1 MKKNILIIGLTG
13 ILGTFVALSSC
24 GPDYETEFNV
34 LTLTIPSESQAA
46 VVFPLSGGEHEIE
59 VETNVAL
66 DNWTVSSNAEWC
78 KLQKQEGKVT
88 VSADQNEGYK
98 QRIAEVTI
106 AYGHQ
111 SYSISVKQFGLEP
124 VIDIPGLTDD
134 GMKAVDAKATSLS
147 IQVNTN
153 LNLDVITVPDTC
165 NWVRFNEPKELKAKK
180 GQKAV
185 KAEDIVKK
193 NLVFSL
199 DQNTDTIVRYCT
211 ITLQSSQNYN
221 CVGTFI
227 IKQQPRGYIVDIDDA
242 HKVFEVKAMGE
253 TITIPFKVNGPAG
266 AEYEYVIDEN
276 AQTWIKPATAPL
288 TRGALRDASESF
300 IIEPN
305 TAEQPREGTITFTS
319 KDPVDPN
326 SFTVTVKQAGFVPVP
341 PVNVVNATATPGAGH
356 ITLQWEAPED
366 VEPWYRNVPRRF
378 GTHSLERLFPFYN
391 RNFKGEVV
399 GGEQVS
405 VRPYECYL
413 VDEIEIDGFKTTSA
427 IIDDTYQCA
436 GEYSFT
442 FKTYGPTGMET
453 ESPVIITGTSG
464 EASELERV
472 ILTVDML
479 SANATQ
485 DGDGGGLPAL
495 IDGKGGTYYHSRW
508 QDPVVSE
515 AHYVQIKLNKPL
527 QGLRFE
533 YDARQT
539 GINNGGD
546 VTIATIYGSTNGEYF
561 ESMGTEEFNL
571 PTSNGGHATA
581 KNNVNGKQAYNYIR
595 FTPTGRRNQATLDY
609 TNANKAWWNMAEM
622 YLYRVRHDEAWAKEQ
637 LGI

>member
-98 QRIAEVTI
+98 QRIAEGTI
-106 AYGHQ
+106 EYGHQ

-305 TAEQPREGTITFTS
+305 TAVVEQPREGTITFTS

-366 VEPWYRNVPRRF
+366 VDYSKVKITYYDKVTKEN
-378 GTHSLERLFPFYN
+378 
-391 RNFKGEVV
+391 K
-399 GGEQVS
+399 
-405 VRPYECYL
+405 
-413 VDEIEIDGFKTTSA
+413 EIEIDGFKTTSA

>member
-46 VVFPLSGGEHEIE
+46 VVFPLSGGAHEIE

-305 TAEQPREGTITFTS
+305 TAVVEQPREGTITFTS

-366 VEPWYRNVPRRF
+366 VDYSKVKITYYDKVTKEN
-378 GTHSLERLFPFYN
+378 
-391 RNFKGEVV
+391 K
-399 GGEQVS
+399 
-405 VRPYECYL
+405 
-413 VDEIEIDGFKTTSA
+413 EIEIDGFKTTSA

-495 IDGKGGTYYHSRW
+495 IDGKGETYYHSRW

>member
-242 HKVFEVKAMGE
+242 HKVFEVRAMGE

-305 TAEQPREGTITFTS
+305 TAVVEQPREGTITFTS

-366 VEPWYRNVPRRF
+366 VDYSKVKITYYDKVTKEN
-378 GTHSLERLFPFYN
+378 
-391 RNFKGEVV
+391 K
-399 GGEQVS
+399 
-405 VRPYECYL
+405 
-413 VDEIEIDGFKTTSA
+413 EIEIDGFKTTSA

>member
-242 HKVFEVKAMGE
+242 HKVFEVKAMVE

-305 TAEQPREGTITFTS
+305 TAVVEQPREGTITFTS

-366 VEPWYRNVPRRF
+366 VDYSKVKITYYDKVTKEN
-378 GTHSLERLFPFYN
+378 
-391 RNFKGEVV
+391 K
-399 GGEQVS
+399 
-405 VRPYECYL
+405 
-413 VDEIEIDGFKTTSA
+413 EIEIDGFKTTSA

>member
-253 TITIPFKVNGPAG
+253 TITIPFTVNGPAG

-305 TAEQPREGTITFTS
+305 TAVVEQPREGTITFTS

-366 VEPWYRNVPRRF
+366 VDYSKVKITYYDKVTKEN
-378 GTHSLERLFPFYN
+378 
-391 RNFKGEVV
+391 K
-399 GGEQVS
+399 
-405 VRPYECYL
+405 
-413 VDEIEIDGFKTTSA
+413 EIEIDGFKTTSA

>member
-305 TAEQPREGTITFTS
+305 TAVVEQLREGTITFTS
-319 KDPVDPN
+319 KAPADPN

-366 VEPWYRNVPRRF
+366 VDYSKVKITYYDKVTKEN
-378 GTHSLERLFPFYN
+378 
-391 RNFKGEVV
+391 K
-399 GGEQVS
+399 
-405 VRPYECYL
+405 
-413 VDEIEIDGFKTTSA
+413 EIEIDGFKTTSA

>member
-46 VVFPLSGGEHEIE
+46 VVFPLSGGKHEIE

-305 TAEQPREGTITFTS
+305 TAVVEQPREGTITFTS

-366 VEPWYRNVPRRF
+366 VDYSKVKITYYDKVTKEN
-378 GTHSLERLFPFYN
+378 
-391 RNFKGEVV
+391 K
-399 GGEQVS
+399 
-405 VRPYECYL
+405 
-413 VDEIEIDGFKTTSA
+413 EIEIDGFKTTSA

>member
-124 VIDIPGLTDD
+124 VIDIPRLTDD

-305 TAEQPREGTITFTS
+305 TAVVEQPREGTITFTS

-366 VEPWYRNVPRRF
+366 VDYSKVKITYYDKVTKEN
-378 GTHSLERLFPFYN
+378 
-391 RNFKGEVV
+391 K
-399 GGEQVS
+399 
-405 VRPYECYL
+405 
-413 VDEIEIDGFKTTSA
+413 EIEIDGFKTTSA

-495 IDGKGGTYYHSRW
+495 IDGKGETYYHSRW

>member
-305 TAEQPREGTITFTS
+305 TAVVEQPREGTITFTS

-366 VEPWYRNVPRRF
+366 VDYSKVKITYYDKVTKEN
-378 GTHSLERLFPFYN
+378 
-391 RNFKGEVV
+391 K
-399 GGEQVS
+399 
-405 VRPYECYL
+405 
-413 VDEIEIDGFKTTSA
+413 EIEIDGFKTTSA

-539 GINNGGD
+539 GINNGGY

>member
-24 GPDYETEFNV
+24 GPYYETEFNV

-305 TAEQPREGTITFTS
+305 TAVVEQPREGTITFTS

-366 VEPWYRNVPRRF
+366 VDYSKVKITYYDKVTKEN
-378 GTHSLERLFPFYN
+378 
-391 RNFKGEVV
+391 K
-399 GGEQVS
+399 
-405 VRPYECYL
+405 
-413 VDEIEIDGFKTTSA
+413 EIEIDGFKTTSA

-464 EASELERV
+464 EAFELERV

>member
-305 TAEQPREGTITFTS
+305 TVVVEQPREGTITFTS

-366 VEPWYRNVPRRF
+366 VDYSKVKITYYDKVTKEN
-378 GTHSLERLFPFYN
+378 
-391 RNFKGEVV
+391 K
-399 GGEQVS
+399 
-405 VRPYECYL
+405 
-413 VDEIEIDGFKTTSA
+413 EIEIDGFKTTSA

>member
-305 TAEQPREGTITFTS
+305 TAVVEQPREGTITFTS

-366 VEPWYRNVPRRF
+366 VDYSKVKITYYDKVTKEN
-378 GTHSLERLFPFYN
+378 
-391 RNFKGEVV
+391 K
-399 GGEQVS
+399 
-405 VRPYECYL
+405 
-413 VDEIEIDGFKTTSA
+413 EIEIDGFKTTSA

-453 ESPVIITGTSG
+453 ESPIIITGTSG

>member
-266 AEYEYVIDEN
+266 AECEYVIDEN

-305 TAEQPREGTITFTS
+305 TAVVEQPREGTITFTS

-366 VEPWYRNVPRRF
+366 VDYSKVKITYYDKVTKEN
-378 GTHSLERLFPFYN
+378 
-391 RNFKGEVV
+391 K
-399 GGEQVS
+399 
-405 VRPYECYL
+405 
-413 VDEIEIDGFKTTSA
+413 EIEIDGFKTTSA

>member
-34 LTLTIPSESQAA
+34 LTLTIPSESQSA

-305 TAEQPREGTITFTS
+305 TAVVEQPREGTITFTS

-366 VEPWYRNVPRRF
+366 VDYSKVKITYYDKVTKEN
-378 GTHSLERLFPFYN
+378 
-391 RNFKGEVV
+391 K
-399 GGEQVS
+399 
-405 VRPYECYL
+405 
-413 VDEIEIDGFKTTSA
+413 EIEIDGFKTTSA

>member
-193 NLVFSL
+193 NLVFTL

-305 TAEQPREGTITFTS
+305 TAVVEQPREGTITFTS

-366 VEPWYRNVPRRF
+366 VDYSKVKITYYDKVTKEN
-378 GTHSLERLFPFYN
+378 
-391 RNFKGEVV
+391 K
-399 GGEQVS
+399 
-405 VRPYECYL
+405 
-413 VDEIEIDGFKTTSA
+413 EIEIDGFKTTSA

>member
-266 AEYEYVIDEN
+266 AEYEYMIDEN

-305 TAEQPREGTITFTS
+305 TAVVEQPREGTITFTS

-366 VEPWYRNVPRRF
+366 VDYSKVKITYYDKVTKEN
-378 GTHSLERLFPFYN
+378 
-391 RNFKGEVV
+391 K
-399 GGEQVS
+399 
-405 VRPYECYL
+405 
-413 VDEIEIDGFKTTSA
+413 EIEIDGFKTTSA

>member
-305 TAEQPREGTITFTS
+305 TAVVEQPREGTITFTS

-366 VEPWYRNVPRRF
+366 VDYSKVKITYYDKVTKEN
-378 GTHSLERLFPFYN
+378 
-391 RNFKGEVV
+391 K
-399 GGEQVS
+399 
-405 VRPYECYL
+405 
-413 VDEIEIDGFKTTSA
+413 EIEIDGFKTTSA

-571 PTSNGGHATA
+571 PTSNGGHATS

>member
-1 MKKNILIIGLTG
+1 MNKNILIIGLTG

-305 TAEQPREGTITFTS
+305 TAVVEQPREGTITFTS

-366 VEPWYRNVPRRF
+366 VDYSKVKITYYDKVTKEN
-378 GTHSLERLFPFYN
+378 
-391 RNFKGEVV
+391 K
-399 GGEQVS
+399 
-405 VRPYECYL
+405 
-413 VDEIEIDGFKTTSA
+413 EIEIDGFKTTSA

-495 IDGKGGTYYHSRW
+495 IDGKGETYYHSRW

>member
-180 GQKAV
+180 GHKAV

-305 TAEQPREGTITFTS
+305 TAVVEQPREGTITFTS

-366 VEPWYRNVPRRF
+366 VDYSKVKITYYDKVTKEN
-378 GTHSLERLFPFYN
+378 
-391 RNFKGEVV
+391 K
-399 GGEQVS
+399 
-405 VRPYECYL
+405 
-413 VDEIEIDGFKTTSA
+413 EIEIDGFKTTSA

-595 FTPTGRRNQATLDY
+595 LTPTGRRNQATLDY

>member
-1 MKKNILIIGLTG
+1 MKKNIVIIGLTG
-13 ILGTFVALSSC
+13 ILGPFVALSSC

-305 TAEQPREGTITFTS
+305 TAVVEQPREGTITFTS

-366 VEPWYRNVPRRF
+366 VDYSKVKITYYDKVTKEN
-378 GTHSLERLFPFYN
+378 
-391 RNFKGEVV
+391 K
-399 GGEQVS
+399 
-405 VRPYECYL
+405 
-413 VDEIEIDGFKTTSA
+413 EIEIDGFKTTSA

>member
-1 MKKNILIIGLTG
+1 MIRSQKKKFLHFL
-13 ILGTFVALSSC
+13 C
-24 GPDYETEFNV
+24 HRFNV
-34 LTLTIPSESQAA
+34 
-46 VVFPLSGGEHEIE
+46 
-59 VETNVAL
+59 
-66 DNWTVSSNAEWC
+66 
-78 KLQKQEGKVT
+78 
-88 VSADQNEGYK
+88 
-98 QRIAEVTI
+98 
-106 AYGHQ
+106 
-111 SYSISVKQFGLEP
+111 
-124 VIDIPGLTDD
+124 
-134 GMKAVDAKATSLS
+134 
-147 IQVNTN
+147 
-153 LNLDVITVPDTC
+153 
-165 NWVRFNEPKELKAKK
+165 
-180 GQKAV
+180 
-185 KAEDIVKK
+185 
-193 NLVFSL
+193 
-199 DQNTDTIVRYCT
+199 
-211 ITLQSSQNYN
+211 
-221 CVGTFI
+221 
-227 IKQQPRGYIVDIDDA
+227 
-242 HKVFEVKAMGE
+242 
-253 TITIPFKVNGPAG
+253 
-266 AEYEYVIDEN
+266 
-276 AQTWIKPATAPL
+276 
-288 TRGALRDASESF
+288 
-300 IIEPN
+300 
-305 TAEQPREGTITFTS
+305 
-319 KDPVDPN
+319 
-326 SFTVTVKQAGFVPVP
+326 
-341 PVNVVNATATPGAGH
+341 
-356 ITLQWEAPED
+356 
-366 VEPWYRNVPRRF
+366 
-378 GTHSLERLFPFYN
+378 
-391 RNFKGEVV
+391 
-399 GGEQVS
+399 
-405 VRPYECYL
+405 
-413 VDEIEIDGFKTTSA
+413 
-427 IIDDTYQCA
+427 IDDTYQCA

-464 EASELERV
+464 EAFELERV

>member
-305 TAEQPREGTITFTS
+305 TAVVEQPREGTITFTS

-366 VEPWYRNVPRRF
+366 VDYSKVKITYYDKVTKEN
-378 GTHSLERLFPFYN
+378 
-391 RNFKGEVV
+391 K
-399 GGEQVS
+399 
-405 VRPYECYL
+405 
-413 VDEIEIDGFKTTSA
+413 EIEIDGFKTTSA

-546 VTIATIYGSTNGEYF
+546 VTIATIYGSINGEYF

>member
-199 DQNTDTIVRYCT
+199 DQNTDTIVTYCT

-305 TAEQPREGTITFTS
+305 TAVVEQPREGTITFTS

-366 VEPWYRNVPRRF
+366 VDYSKVKITYYDKVTKEN
-378 GTHSLERLFPFYN
+378 
-391 RNFKGEVV
+391 K
-399 GGEQVS
+399 
-405 VRPYECYL
+405 
-413 VDEIEIDGFKTTSA
+413 EIEIDGFKTTSA

>member
-305 TAEQPREGTITFTS
+305 TAVVEQHREGTITFTS

-366 VEPWYRNVPRRF
+366 VDYSKVKITYYDKVTKEN
-378 GTHSLERLFPFYN
+378 
-391 RNFKGEVV
+391 K
-399 GGEQVS
+399 
-405 VRPYECYL
+405 
-413 VDEIEIDGFKTTSA
+413 EIEIDGFKTTSA

>member
-305 TAEQPREGTITFTS
+305 TAVVEQPREGTITFTS

-366 VEPWYRNVPRRF
+366 VDYSKVKITYYDKVTKEN
-378 GTHSLERLFPFYN
+378 
-391 RNFKGEVV
+391 K
-399 GGEQVS
+399 
-405 VRPYECYL
+405 
-413 VDEIEIDGFKTTSA
+413 EIEIDGFKTTSA

-508 QDPVVSE
+508 QDPAVSE

>member
-305 TAEQPREGTITFTS
+305 TAVVEQPREGTITFTS

-366 VEPWYRNVPRRF
+366 VDYSKVKITYYDKVTKEN
-378 GTHSLERLFPFYN
+378 
-391 RNFKGEVV
+391 K
-399 GGEQVS
+399 
-405 VRPYECYL
+405 
-413 VDEIEIDGFKTTSA
+413 EIEIDGFKTTSA

-595 FTPTGRRNQATLDY
+595 FTPMGRRNQATLDY

>member
-305 TAEQPREGTITFTS
+305 TAVVEQPREGTITFTS

-366 VEPWYRNVPRRF
+366 VDYSKLKITYYDKVTKEN
-378 GTHSLERLFPFYN
+378 
-391 RNFKGEVV
+391 K
-399 GGEQVS
+399 
-405 VRPYECYL
+405 
-413 VDEIEIDGFKTTSA
+413 EIEIDGFKTTSA

-464 EASELERV
+464 EAFELERV

>member
-305 TAEQPREGTITFTS
+305 TAVVEQPREGTITFTS

-366 VEPWYRNVPRRF
+366 VDYSKVKITYYDKVTKEN
-378 GTHSLERLFPFYN
+378 
-391 RNFKGEVV
+391 K
-399 GGEQVS
+399 
-405 VRPYECYL
+405 
-413 VDEIEIDGFKTTSA
+413 EIEIDGFKTTSA

-485 DGDGGGLPAL
+485 DGDGGGLTAL

>member
-165 NWVRFNEPKELKAKK
+165 NWVRFNEPKELKTKK

-305 TAEQPREGTITFTS
+305 TAVVEQPREGTITFTS

-366 VEPWYRNVPRRF
+366 VDYSKVKITYYDKVTKEN
-378 GTHSLERLFPFYN
+378 
-391 RNFKGEVV
+391 K
-399 GGEQVS
+399 
-405 VRPYECYL
+405 
-413 VDEIEIDGFKTTSA
+413 EIEIDGFKTTSA

>member
-305 TAEQPREGTITFTS
+305 TAVVEQPREGTITFTS

-366 VEPWYRNVPRRF
+366 VDYSKVNITYYDKVTKEN
-378 GTHSLERLFPFYN
+378 
-391 RNFKGEVV
+391 K
-399 GGEQVS
+399 
-405 VRPYECYL
+405 
-413 VDEIEIDGFKTTSA
+413 EIEIDGFKTTSA